1 MCNVILFLAEPK
13 EHLEHHLSPKRR
25 SSRGNINALSFSL
38 MNGLTKMPDKA
49 SVKGYTYINKMLVA
63 TILVTGSLE
72 ADTADMGI

>member
-1 MCNVILFLAEPK
+1 
-13 EHLEHHLSPKRR
+13 
-25 SSRGNINALSFSL
+25 

-72 ADTADMGI
+72 ADTADMGIWYLVDVSKVWLKVDVWVCLYPTHVESTVAPDGKQWC

>member
-1 MCNVILFLAEPK
+1 
-13 EHLEHHLSPKRR
+13 
-25 SSRGNINALSFSL
+25 

-72 ADTADMGI
+72 ADTADMGIWYLVDVWVCLYPTHVESTVAPDGKQWC